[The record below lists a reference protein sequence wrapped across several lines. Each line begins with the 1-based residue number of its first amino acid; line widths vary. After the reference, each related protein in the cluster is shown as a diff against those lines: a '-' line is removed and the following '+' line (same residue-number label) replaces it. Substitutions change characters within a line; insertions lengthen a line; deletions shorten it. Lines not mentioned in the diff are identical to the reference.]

1 MKGILTFVSVVVVGL
16 LGALTS
22 DALVGGTRT
31 TAATAAAAVSAQD
44 FEVTIASGIPA
55 PVPGAGVPVC
65 VGPDPAGVRTCV
77 VSGTI
82 STGAGSKFLTG
93 SVRQTSTG
101 RSGTMEAICRWSGDY
116 RATTRVSLSP
126 TLYPSVELTELSGSV
141 SQSCSW
147 SVFIRHE
154 DTGKVSGITGS
165 MSGDGSLAL
174 AGHAAGTYTGT
185 LKVFAGVGT
194 GEFAGLVGNGSFT
207 HRQDFAVPLTVP
219 PGSSPFALPAATSG
233 PSSLHLSLRKGK
245 PLALVAAPGARLN
258 AKTEIGLRVVSALG
272 SSCTATARKGT
283 RSVRLGP
290 ARDRNRDGLVVVV
303 PRLRP
308 RLAPGRWTIAVKC
321 TYRLGGIAGTALK
334 QVVVTVS

>member
-1 MKGILTFVSVVVVGL
+1 MKAVPALVSVLVVGL
-16 LGALTS
+16 LGPLTSGALT
-22 DALVGGTRT
+22 VGTRT
-31 TAATAAAAVSAQD
+31 TAAPTAVVVSAQD

-55 PVPGAGVPVC
+55 PVAGAGLPAC
-65 VGPDPAGVRTCV
+65 QGPDESGVRTCM

-82 STGAGSKFLTG
+82 STGAGSKNLTG
-93 SVRQTSTG
+93 AVRQTSTG
-101 RSGTMEAICRWSGDY
+101 RSGNMEALCRWSGDY

-126 TLYPSVELTELSGSV
+126 TMSPIVELTGLSGSV

-147 SVFIRHE
+147 AVWIRHD

-174 AGHAAGTYTGT
+174 AGPESGSYTGT

-207 HRQDFAVPLTVP
+207 HRQDFTVPLSAP
-219 PGSSPFALPAATSG
+219 SGSLPFALTTATSE
-233 PSSLHLSLRKGK
+233 PSSLQLSLRKGK
-245 PLALVAAPGARLN
+245 PQALVAAPGARLN
-258 AKTEIGLRVVSALG
+258 AKTDIGLRVVSALG
-272 SSCTATARKGT
+272 SSCAATARKGT

-290 ARDRNRDGLVVVV
+290 ARDGNRDGLVVVV

-308 RLAPGRWTIAVKC
+308 RLASGRWTIAVTCKF
-321 TYRLGGIAGTALK
+321 RVGGAAGTALK
-334 QVVVTVS
+334 RVVVTVS